1 MTCEL
6 VKTSHVSINLSD
18 WRACGVLRH
27 ILIIDLPE
35 SSYEPKTGIALTR
48 EKLNHMKLSHVMSQ
62 NMARLSEA

>member
-6 VKTSHVSINLSD
+6 VNTSHVSINLSD

-35 SSYEPKTGIALTR
+35 SSYQPKTGLALTR
-48 EKLNHMKLSHVMSQ
+48 EKLKHMKLTHGMCQ